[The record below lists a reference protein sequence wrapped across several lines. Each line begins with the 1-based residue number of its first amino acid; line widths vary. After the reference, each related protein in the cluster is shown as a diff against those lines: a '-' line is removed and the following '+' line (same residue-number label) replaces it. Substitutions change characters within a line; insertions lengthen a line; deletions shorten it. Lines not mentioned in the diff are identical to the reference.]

1 LKYNRFLTGFTGWDL
16 SFEFFDL
23 NMDSVFLVIRWKD
36 IKSSNLVVECITLL
50 LRVLEIP
57 GSNLGRKTGYPEVFG
72 DFI

>member
-1 LKYNRFLTGFTGWDL
+1 
-16 SFEFFDL
+16 
-23 NMDSVFLVIRWKD
+23 MDSVFLVIRWKD